1 MLDVLWAAASFVL
14 AIGVLVSFHEFGHFW
29 VARKLGV
36 KVLRF
41 SIGFG
46 RPLLSRRGAD
56 GVEYVVAAI
65 PLGGYV
71 KMLDER
77 EGDVPAT
84 EVHQAFNRQTVWTR
98 IAIVAAG
105 PLFNFMLAI
114 FLYWGVHV
122 LGVTGTRTLIAEP
135 PAATVAAEGNLR
147 RGDEVLSLNQH
158 ETPTWQVLRAQI
170 IDDVLAR
177 RPLSLELRD
186 ADGNLRSVSLDVNA
200 VRLDPELMFE
210 DLGLVPYQ
218 PEIEPVLAEV
228 QSGQAAEDA
237 GLVAGDR
244 LVSRDGVPVGSWQ
257 DWARW
262 VRAHPGEVVEL
273 GYERRGRLLAARVI
287 IGTEG
292 QGEGAYGRFGASV
305 EVPADLWQD
314 LRAEHRLG
322 VLQAIPAAVAQT
334 WQMSVLT
341 LKMLYRMVL
350 GDVSVKNVS
359 GPIQIAQY
367 AGYSAAIG
375 LVSFLSFMAIV
386 SVSLGVLNLLP
397 VPLLDGG
404 HLLYYLIEVIT
415 GSPVSER
422 VQIVGQQVGLTLLA
436 MLMGLAFYN
445 DIMRLVG

>member
-1 MLDVLWAAASFVL
+1 MLDVLWSIASFVL

-29 VARKLGV
+29 VARRMGV

-46 RPLLSRRGAD
+46 RPLIGRKGRD
-56 GVEYVVAAI
+56 GVEYVVSAI

-77 EGDVPAT
+77 EG
-84 EVHQAFNRQTVWTR
+84 EVAPHLVDQAFNRQPVWSR

-105 PLFNFMLAI
+105 PAFNFVLAI
-114 FLYWGVHV
+114 VLYWGVYV
-122 LGVTGTRTLIAEP
+122 LGTNGLLPVLAAP
-135 PAATVAAEGNLR
+135 PAQSLAEKAGLQA
-147 RGDEVLSLNQH
+147 GDHIQRLNDT
-158 ETPTWQVLRAQI
+158 EIPTWQVLRAQI
-170 IDDVLAR
+170 IDEVLDGQPLRFTVAR
-177 RPLSLELRD
+177 DGATRTLEI
-186 ADGNLRSVSLDVNA
+186 AAGNA
-200 VRLDPELMFE
+200 RLDPEFMFQ
-210 DLGLVPYQ
+210 DLGMQ
-218 PEIEPVLAEV
+218 PFQPAIAPVIESVE
-228 QSGQAAEDA
+228 SGQAAADS
-237 GLVAGDR
+237 GFRAGDR
-244 LVSRDGVPVGSWQ
+244 LLRYGDTPIESWQ
-257 DWARW
+257 QWAQW
-262 VRAHPGEVVEL
+262 VRAHPGSSTEVEIL
-273 GYERRGRLLAARVI
+273 RDGRRLQVPVI

-292 QGEGAYGRFGASV
+292 EGEGAYGRFGARV

-314 LRAEHRLG
+314 LRAVHRLG
-322 VLQAIPAAVAQT
+322 VLEAVPAAAAQT

-367 AGYSAAIG
+367 AGYSAAVG
-375 LVSFLSFMAIV
+375 LVAFLSFMAIV

-404 HLLYYLIEVIT
+404 HLLYYLIELVT

-422 VQIVGQQVGLTLLA
+422 AQIVGQQVGMTMLA